1 MKYTLMNAEH
11 EVLEFKTDDGG
22 STNIIRILDEFEYA
36 PLHFSRHAQN
46 IEMLNYDLGAFLRS
60 RTINWARS
68 DAKDIFAG
76 AGVNDNIALSLR
88 SLGLSLSDH
97 YWYRPSGSGLKWKDV
112 SCFDREFDT
121 SFGEAILR
129 RDYEALAKADPYTPD
144 CTLGGISKKAWI
156 RIDGSPML
164 LKSEAG
170 TSKFIEQSELLSARL
185 TERLLEKDD
194 YVAYSRCQFAGES
207 YIACRGMVRSGEEFV
222 PAQNVL
228 AMMGDYCAD
237 TFKYISKDDELLKR
251 FTQTLEES
259 GIENIKAYYAK
270 LAASFNLSLAGDCHL
285 NNFGFIRD
293 LKTMKLKSAPLF
305 DRGRSFGS
313 FGEPIENGRYSCAEY
328 AIESTKTVFVMMLFH
343 STLIHKDWDFSW
355 YDPEKLEGFEN
366 DIENMLSVC
375 EDIPKQYIEMLK
387 VAFQYQLD
395 YLNQAADVK

>member
-11 EVLEFKTDDGG
+11 EVLEFETDNRN
-22 STNIIRILDEFEYA
+22 SINFIRILDEFEYA

-46 IEMLNYDLGAFLRS
+46 IEMLNYDLGAFLSS
-60 RTINWARS
+60 RTINSARS
-68 DAKDIFAG
+68 DAGDIFAA
-76 AGVNDNIALSLR
+76 AGVSDNIALSLR

-112 SCFDREFDT
+112 SCFDKKFDT
-121 SFGEAILR
+121 SLGEAILR
-129 RDYEALAKADPYTPD
+129 KDYAAFAKADPYTPD

-164 LKSEAG
+164 LKSESG
-170 TSKFIEQSELLSARL
+170 TSKFIEQSELLSAKL
-185 TERLLEKDD
+185 TERLFKKDD
-194 YVAYSRCQFAGES
+194 YVAYTRCEFAGES

-222 PAQNVL
+222 PALDIL
-228 AMMGDYCAD
+228 AMMGESRAD
-237 TFKYISKDDELLKR
+237 TFKYISKDNELLKR

-259 GIENIKAYYAK
+259 SIENIKAYYAK
-270 LAASFNLSLAGDCHL
+270 LAAAFNLSLAGDCHL

-293 LKTMKLKSAPLF
+293 LKTMKLKAAPLF

-313 FGEPIENGRYSCAEY
+313 FGQPIENGRYSCAEY

-355 YDPEKLEGFEN
+355 YDPKKLEGFED

-387 VAFQYQLD
+387 AAFQYQLD
-395 YLNQAADVK
+395 YLNQATGVK

>member
-1 MKYTLMNAEH
+1 MNYTLMNAEH
-11 EVLEFKTDDGG
+11 EVLEFETNDRG
-22 STNIIRILDEFEYA
+22 SINIIRILDEFEFA
-36 PLHFSRHAQN
+36 PLHFCRHAQN
-46 IEMLNYDLGAFLRS
+46 MEMLNYDLISFIRS
-60 RTINWARS
+60 RTINSARN
-68 DAKDIFAG
+68 DAKDIFSATG
-76 AGVNDNIALSLR
+76 ANDHIALSLR
-88 SLGLSLSDH
+88 SLGLSLTDH
-97 YWYRPSGSGLKWKDV
+97 YWYRPFGSQLRWKDV
-112 SCFDREFDT
+112 GCFDREFDT

-129 RDYEALAKADPYTPD
+129 RDYAALAKADPYTPD
-144 CTLGGISKKAWI
+144 CTLGGISKKSWI

-194 YVAYSRCQFAGES
+194 YVAYSRCEFAGES
-207 YIACRGMVRSGEEFV
+207 YIACRGMVGSGEEFV
-222 PAQNVL
+222 PASDIL
-228 AMMGDYCAD
+228 TMMGDTHAD
-237 TFKYISKDDELLKR
+237 TFKYISKDKELLER
-251 FTQTLEES
+251 FTHTLEKL

-270 LAASFNLSLAGDCHL
+270 LAAAFNLSLAGDCHL

-293 LKTMKLKSAPLF
+293 LKTMKLKAAPLF

-313 FGEPIENGRYSCAEY
+313 FGQPIENGRYSCAEY

-355 YDPEKLEGFEN
+355 YDTKKLEGFED

-387 VAFQYQLD
+387 AAFQYQLD
-395 YLNQAADVK
+395 YLNKAAEII

>member
-11 EVLEFKTDDGG
+11 EILEFKTYDGG
-22 STNIIRILDEFEYA
+22 SINIIRLLDEFEYA

-46 IEMLNYDLGAFLRS
+46 TEMLNYDLGAFLRS

-68 DAKDIFAG
+68 DAKDIFAA
-76 AGVNDNIALSLR
+76 AGVSDNIALSLR

-112 SCFDREFDT
+112 GCFDREFDT

-194 YVAYSRCQFAGES
+194 YVAYTRCEFAGES

-222 PAQNVL
+222 PAQDVL

-237 TFKYISKDDELLKR
+237 TFKYISKDEELLKR

-270 LAASFNLSLAGDCHL
+270 LAAAFNLSLAGDCHL

-293 LKTMKLKSAPLF
+293 LKTMKLKAAPLF

-328 AIESTKTVFVMMLFH
+328 AIESTKTVFIMMLFH

-355 YDPEKLEGFEN
+355 YNPQKLEGFEN
-366 DIENMLSVC
+366 DIENMLSIC

-387 VAFQYQLD
+387 AAFQYQLD
-395 YLNQAADVK
+395 YLNQAAGYV

>member
-1 MKYTLMNAEH
+1 MNYTLMNAEH
-11 EVLEFKTDDGG
+11 EVLEFETNDRG
-22 STNIIRILDEFEYA
+22 SINIIRILDEFEFA
-36 PLHFSRHAQN
+36 PLHFCRHAQN
-46 IEMLNYDLGAFLRS
+46 MEMLNYDLISFLRS
-60 RTINWARS
+60 RTINSARN
-68 DAKDIFAG
+68 DAKDIFAA
-76 AGVNDNIALSLR
+76 AGVKDHIELSLR

-112 SCFDREFDT
+112 GCFDREFDT

-129 RDYEALAKADPYTPD
+129 RDYAALAKADPYTPD

-194 YVAYSRCQFAGES
+194 YVAYSRCEFAGES

-222 PAQNVL
+222 PASDIL
-228 AMMGDYCAD
+228 TMMGDTHAD
-237 TFKYISKDDELLKR
+237 TFKYISKDKELLER
-251 FTQTLEES
+251 FTHTLEKL

-270 LAASFNLSLAGDCHL
+270 LAAAFNLSLAGDCHL

-293 LKTMKLKSAPLF
+293 LKTMKLKAAPLF

-313 FGEPIENGRYSCAEY
+313 FGQPIENGRYSCAEY

-343 STLIHKDWDFSW
+343 STLIHKESS
-355 YDPEKLEGFEN
+355 
-366 DIENMLSVC
+366 ISVS
-375 EDIPKQYIEMLK
+375 
-387 VAFQYQLD
+387 A
-395 YLNQAADVK
+395 

>member
-11 EVLEFKTDDGG
+11 EVLEFETDNRD
-22 STNIIRILDEFEYA
+22 SINIIRILDEFEYA
-36 PLHFSRHAQN
+36 PMHFSRHFQDM
-46 IEMLNYDLGAFLRS
+46 EKLNYDLISFILN
-60 RTINWARS
+60 RTINSARS

-76 AGVNDNIALSLR
+76 VGVNDNVALSLR

-97 YWYRPSGSGLKWKDV
+97 YWYRPSGSGLKWKNV
-112 SCFDREFDT
+112 GCFDRKFDT

-129 RDYEALAKADPYTPD
+129 RDYAALAKADPYTPD
-144 CTLGGISKKAWI
+144 CTLGGISRKAWI
-156 RIDGSPML
+156 NIDGSPLL

-194 YVAYSRCQFAGES
+194 YVAYTRREFAGES
-207 YIACRGMVRSGEEFV
+207 YIACRGMVDSGEEFV
-222 PAQNVL
+222 PAQDIL
-228 AMMGDYCAD
+228 TMMGESRAD
-237 TFKYISKDDELLKR
+237 TFKYISKDDELLER
-251 FTQTLEES
+251 FTRTLEDF

-270 LAASFNLSLAGDCHL
+270 LAAAFNLSLAGDCHL

-293 LKTMKLKSAPLF
+293 LKTMKLKAAPLF

-355 YDPEKLEGFEN
+355 YNPQKLEGFED
-366 DIENMLSVC
+366 DIENMLSICV
-375 EDIPKQYIEMLK
+375 DIPKQYIEMLK
-387 VAFQYQLD
+387 AAFQYQLD
-395 YLNQAADVK
+395 YLNQATGYV

>member
-11 EVLEFKTDDGG
+11 EVLEFETDDRGK
-22 STNIIRILDEFEYA
+22 TNIVRLLDEFEYA
-36 PLHFSRHAQN
+36 PLLFCRHAQN
-46 IEMLNYDLGAFLRS
+46 IEMLNYDLISFLRS
-60 RTINWARS
+60 RTINSARN
-68 DAKDIFAG
+68 DARDIFAA
-76 AGVNDNIALSLR
+76 AGVSDHIALSLR
-88 SLGLSLSDH
+88 SLGLSLTDQ

-129 RDYEALAKADPYTPD
+129 KDYAALAKADPYTPD
-144 CTLGGISKKAWI
+144 CTLGGISRKAWI
-156 RIDGSPML
+156 NIDGSPML

-194 YVAYSRCQFAGES
+194 YVAYTRCEFAGES
-207 YIACRGMVRSGEEFV
+207 YIACRRMVGSGEEFV
-222 PAQNVL
+222 PAQDIL
-228 AMMGDYCAD
+228 TMMGENHAD
-237 TFKYISKDDELLKR
+237 TFKYISKDNELLQR
-251 FTQTLEES
+251 FTRTLEDF

-270 LAASFNLSLAGDCHL
+270 LAAAFNLSLAGDCHL

-293 LKTMKLKSAPLF
+293 LKTMKLRAAPLF

-313 FGEPIENGRYSCAEY
+313 FGQPIENGRYSCAEY

-355 YDPEKLEGFEN
+355 YDPKKLESFED

-387 VAFQYQLD
+387 AAFQYQLD
-395 YLNQAADVK
+395 YLNKAIK